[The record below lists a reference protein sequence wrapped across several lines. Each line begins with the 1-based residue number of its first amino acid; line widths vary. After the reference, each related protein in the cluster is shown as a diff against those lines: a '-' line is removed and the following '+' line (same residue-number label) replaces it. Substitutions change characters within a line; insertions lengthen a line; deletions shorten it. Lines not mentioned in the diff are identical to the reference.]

1 MKKSRNVEGAG
12 KSRIARKQEVK
23 GEGSRVKQS
32 RKVRRNAGVSKEAEK
47 GSKEEESK
55 QQKTGKNVSSNSGI
69 SSGAKYDSR
78 VQSRNT
84 CYNRCRCR
92 YL

>member
-1 MKKSRNVEGAG
+1 M
-12 KSRIARKQEVK
+12 K

-32 RKVRRNAGVSKEAEK
+32 RKVRRNAGVSKEAVK

-55 QQKTGKNVSSNSGI
+55 QQKTGKNVSCNSGI
-69 SSGAKYDSR
+69 SSGAGRAKYDSR

-92 YL
+92 YLSV